1 VDVAR
6 EGLRLVMGGAAS
18 TDPAG
23 PAADPVA
30 FQDGCLLAF
39 EASQVARGFSQT
51 SMDNGSGVLERFLT
65 ACGRPAWDVTRED
78 VDRVVAGLSAQ
89 GLAASTR
96 RGYVQAFKAF
106 HAFLVA
112 RKAGEIEA
120 VFGVRL
126 VNPVDEFNAARH
138 VGADSPSV
146 SPPPGPERM
155 EEFFDFLK
163 ERIAGARKYTAAGR
177 DYALFRTL
185 YLGGLRAEESASLDR
200 ADVHFGRGPFG
211 KLHVRFGKGAR
222 TSGPRPRWVPMLD
235 GLDLILRWYLE
246 EIRPRLGDG
255 PALFCDEGGGR
266 IHRGTIRNRLACLL
280 DLEQAAAGGG
290 SEPGRVRFS
299 PHSLRHACATR
310 NYERGVDLVAIQQ
323 MLGHWHVGTTMRY
336 VTPSAT
342 FIEDAYRRAVSGA
355 LAGLEGDGDAD

>member
-1 VDVAR
+1 MAR
-6 EGLRLVMGGAAS
+6 EGLRLVTGGAAS
-18 TDPAG
+18 TAPAA

-39 EASQVARGFSQT
+39 EASQVARGFSQA

-155 EEFFDFLK
+155 E
-163 ERIAGARKYTAAGR
+163 
-177 DYALFRTL
+177 
-185 YLGGLRAEESASLDR
+185 
-200 ADVHFGRGPFG
+200 
-211 KLHVRFGKGAR
+211 
-222 TSGPRPRWVPMLD
+222 
-235 GLDLILRWYLE
+235 
-246 EIRPRLGDG
+246 
-255 PALFCDEGGGR
+255 
-266 IHRGTIRNRLACLL
+266 
-280 DLEQAAAGGG
+280 
-290 SEPGRVRFS
+290 
-299 PHSLRHACATR
+299 
-310 NYERGVDLVAIQQ
+310 
-323 MLGHWHVGTTMRY
+323 
-336 VTPSAT
+336 
-342 FIEDAYRRAVSGA
+342 
-355 LAGLEGDGDAD
+355 